1 MKFARITPRLPTVNV
16 PKTPTQNAG
25 TAYSVLSIISVIFVA
40 NFESP
45 VHFFWGSIWILEA
58 AMRRASGCRM
68 HDVNCNQATLAR
80 RAGGPTSDRG
90 NSISQRNADPQRES
104 WQYKKIHD
112 RGYIHIFMA
121 PQICYDLHM
130 AVGHNAAPCY
140 TMVHTAHSET
150 SARLIYHQPGRATN
164 SVCLCKQRSAA
175 ALHTLR
181 V

>member
-1 MKFARITPRLPTVNV
+1 MNAGSAPFTSACFPHEICPYYPEAAYGQCS
-16 PKTPTQNAG
+16 PTQNAG

-90 NSISQRNADPQRES
+90 NSTSQRNVDPQRRTASSVRAGNTRRFTIVAIYISS
-104 WQYKKIHD
+104 WHHERVASQTW
-112 RGYIHIFMA
+112 
-121 PQICYDLHM
+121 QLT
-130 AVGHNAAPCY
+130 
-140 TMVHTAHSET
+140 TMRRPVIRWFT
-150 SARLIYHQPGRATN
+150 QPILKHPRD
-164 SVCLCKQRSAA
+164 
-175 ALHTLR
+175 
-181 V
+181 